1 MKYMII
7 KKDEYEFMKDETA
20 KSNKQYLDL
29 IGTTNNEL
37 VTLKATVY
45 NLGVAITTVL
55 DQLKNTEAARKKN
68 ASKIGGLTTSLNK
81 EKNKTKE
88 LLNTVNELEDT
99 IKLQQL
105 ESEKKDTQIKIL
117 KNVGKQ
123 KQMEDYK
130 KLEELNKDIQKHK
143 RNK

>member
-7 KKDEYEFMKDETA
+7 RKDEYEFMKDETT

-37 VTLKATVY
+37 VTLKDTVY

-81 EKNKTKE
+81 ERNKTKE
-88 LLNTVNELEDT
+88 LLNTVTELEDT
-99 IKLQQL
+99 IELQKL

-123 KQMEDYK
+123 KQMDDYK

-143 RNK
+143 KR